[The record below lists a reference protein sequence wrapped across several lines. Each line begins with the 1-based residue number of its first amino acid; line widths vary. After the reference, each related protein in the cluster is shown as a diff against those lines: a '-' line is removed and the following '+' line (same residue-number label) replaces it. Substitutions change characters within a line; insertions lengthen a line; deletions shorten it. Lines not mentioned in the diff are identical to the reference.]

1 MPEVKVLIEG
11 YAEKIKDGWVA
22 NSTVTLVKSNGK
34 NIIIDPGCN
43 INELLEKLGKENLK
57 PSDIN
62 YVLLTHNH
70 LDHSLLAGFFTKAKV
85 LNYNEIFD
93 VDKQF
98 MHENKIPGTD
108 LEILQTP
115 GHSKDS
121 CCLIVNTDKGTYVV
135 AGDNFWWMKNE
146 EERVDVN
153 KPDQAHKGDME
164 KLIESRKKIL
174 KIADWIIPGHGKPFK
189 VVK

>member
-1 MPEVKVLIEG
+1 
-11 YAEKIKDGWVA
+11 
-22 NSTVTLVKSNGK
+22 
-34 NIIIDPGCN
+34 
-43 INELLEKLGKENLK
+43 
-57 PSDIN
+57 
-62 YVLLTHNH
+62 LT
-70 LDHSLLAGFFTKAKV
+70 GFFTKAKV

-98 MHENKIPGTD
+98 MHENRIPGTN

-121 CCLIVNTDKGTYVV
+121 CCLIVKMDKGTYVV

-189 VVK
+189 VIK

>member
-1 MPEVKVLIEG
+1 MPEIKVLIEG
-11 YAEKIKDGWVA
+11 YAKKIKNGWVA

-43 INELLEKLGKENLK
+43 INELLKKLENENLK
-57 PSDIN
+57 PSDID
-62 YVLLTHNH
+62 YVLLTHTH
-70 LDHSLLAGFFTKAKV
+70 LDHSLLAGFFTNAKV

-98 MHENKIPGTD
+98 MHENKIPETN

-115 GHSKDS
+115 GHSKDH
-121 CCLIVNTDKGTYVV
+121 CCLIIKTDKGTYVV
-135 AGDNFWWMKNE
+135 AGDNFWWMNNE
-146 EERVDVN
+146 EQQVDVN
-153 KPDQAHKGDME
+153 KPDQAHKCDME

-174 KIADWIIPGHGKPFK
+174 KIADWIIPGHGKTFK
-189 VVK
+189 VIK